1 MQAIYE
7 RDKNLPLRKSH
18 ENPAVLKVYDEYLD
32 QPGSEKAEDL
42 LHTGYINRKEQKEK
56 QQY

>member
-1 MQAIYE
+1 
-7 RDKNLPLRKSH
+7 
-18 ENPAVLKVYDEYLD
+18 VLKVYDEYLD